1 MSPLVFLAVLCASLL
16 HAIWNALIKVSGD
29 RLVIMAVT
37 TATVS
42 VMVLPLLFLLSSG
55 CSSFKKI
62 LPLEIRTV
70 EVERKIPVQNRPRP
84 MSLNNLHFYVVTE
97 DTFEA
102 FKQRFVKQN
111 GDFLF
116 YAISVRDYETL
127 ALNMAE
133 IKRFLQQQKQIIIF
147 YEKAVKPRTIKK

>member
-1 MSPLVFLAVLCASLL
+1 MERENCLDRWRRYLVLSL
-16 HAIWNALIKVSGD
+16 
-29 RLVIMAVT
+29 
-37 TATVS
+37 
-42 VMVLPLLFLLSSG
+42 LPLLLLNSG

-70 EVERKIPVQNRPRP
+70 EVERKIPTQNRPRP
-84 MSLNNLHFYVVTE
+84 VSLNNLHFYVVTE
-97 DTFEA
+97 DTFPA
-102 FKQRFVKQN
+102 FKKRFVKQN

-133 IKRFLQQQKQIIIF
+133 LKRFLEQQKQIIIY
-147 YEKAVKPRTIKK
+147 YEKAVAPRPKTIKK